1 MPYKDQE
8 TRRAHDRAYREI
20 NRARLRETDRAYY
33 AANKERRNAQM
44 RSYRE
49 AHPEKLRTY
58 ELERRAHK
66 TAMARE
72 YRLRNQER
80 IKQQRKGYHAAI
92 LAGNQRRRAR
102 RTRQCPAWAR
112 RDPRI
117 EALFQIAAWLRKRG
131 DDVHVDHVF
140 PLKPRGQSAPHG
152 LHVYANLRI
161 VPREINVRKAN
172 RQPTEQEVAEQLL
185 LMN

>member
-20 NRARLRETDRAYY
+20 NRARLRETNRAYY

-112 RDPRI
+112 SDPRI
-117 EALFQIAAWLRKRG
+117 EALFQIAAWLRNRG

-140 PLKPRGQSAPHG
+140 PLKPKRLDDPRG

-161 VPREINVRKAN
+161 VDASTNTQKNN
-172 RQPTEQEVAEQLL
+172 RQPTEQEIAEQRF
-185 LMN
+185 LM